1 MNNFRHRYDAHLFE
15 YDSKLERFGGD
26 KPHLIMLAEIEDFG
40 FNGSI
45 SFGELALLITAMRN
59 RAFQRYGYVGPD
71 SESGESPNEGNVP
84 VDDGFLFEHEQRF
97 PVSQISIASLSSFFF
112 VFSLPLLSLAL
123 CLSASSDVVI

>member
-1 MNNFRHRYDAHLFE
+1 MNIFGHRYDAHLFE

-59 RAFQRYGYVGPD
+59 RAFQRYGYVG
-71 SESGESPNEGNVP
+71 ESPDEGNVP

-97 PVSQISIASLSSFFF
+97 PVSQISIASLSSSFFF